1 MLICKYCF
9 RIFDPLHVWHFL
21 QRPLLCRSCYQQIEW
36 HHRIERLQGIQIESF
51 FDYGPVFQKMIYQLK
66 SNLDVELGSV
76 FLNQHITYLKL
87 KYFQYTFVLAP
98 THEDDLSK
106 RGFHPLVE
114 IFKTVGLPLL
124 ILFEKNRP
132 YRQSEQQGADRQ
144 GIQQVTILK
153 KNINIPERICL
164 VDDVMTTGE
173 TLKAMIGLLKPN
185 SIKHVKI
192 FVLAR
197 KKAEK
202 IEITRQSK
210 NDKIRNWK
218 QEIWH
223 G

>member
-21 QRPLLCRSCYQQIEW
+21 QRPLLCRICYQQIEW
-36 HHRIERLQGIQIESF
+36 HHRIERWQGIQIESL
-51 FDYGPVFQKMIYQLK
+51 FDYGPVFQKMIYQFK

-76 FLNQHITYLKL
+76 FLNQHNTYLKL

-98 THEDDLSK
+98 SHDDDLIK

-114 IFKTVGLPLL
+114 IFKAVGLPLL

-132 YRQSEQQGADRQ
+132 YRQSEQQGRDRQ

-153 KNINIPERICL
+153 KSISIPQRICL

-173 TLKAMIGLLKPN
+173 TLKAMIGLLKPI
-185 SIKHVKI
+185 SFKHVKI
-192 FVLAR
+192 LVLAR
-197 KKAEK
+197 KKPEK
-202 IEITRQSK
+202 IEITRHAK

-218 QEIWH
+218 QDIWH

>member
-1 MLICKYCF
+1 MPICKYCF
-9 RIFDPLHVWHFL
+9 RIFEPMHVWHL
-21 QRPLLCRSCYQQIEW
+21 IHGPLLCRSCYQHIEW
-36 HHRIERLQGIQIESF
+36 HHRIERWQGIPIESL
-51 FDYGPVFQKMIYQLK
+51 FDYGPVFQKMIYQFK
-66 SNLDVELGSV
+66 SNLDVELGPV
-76 FLNQHITYLKL
+76 FLNQHNRYLKL

-98 THEDDLSK
+98 THENDLIQ

-114 IFKTVGLPLL
+114 IFKSVGLPLL

-132 YRQSEQQGADRQ
+132 YRQSEQQGADRR
-144 GIQQVTILK
+144 GIQQVITLK
-153 KNINIPERICL
+153 KGISMPQRICL

-173 TLKAMIGLLKPN
+173 TLKAMIGLLKPI
-185 SIKHVKI
+185 SINHVKI

-197 KKAEK
+197 KKQEK